1 MKIELF
7 NFQRGA
13 VIELRVALESRK
25 HVTTKALPS
34 VISLQA
40 PTGAGKT
47 IIMSA
52 FIEEAFFGSDYDT
65 YGGDPDRIFVWLSD
79 SPALNEQSKQ
89 KIQAKADKIKLN
101 QCVTIEDE
109 SFDMEVLEEG
119 HIYFLNTQKLGK
131 SGNLG
136 KHSDNRQYTIWETLD
151 NTARTKADK
160 LIVIIDEAHRGMQ
173 GNDAAKATTIMQR
186 FLKGYE
192 GKMRPMPFVIGMS
205 ATADRF
211 QRLMHKITDRTSTNI
226 VVSADQVRASGLLKD
241 RIIISY
247 PEDAEKTNPTVVLKQ
262 ATHEWLDKCDS
273 WYRYCYEQHYAQVY
287 PIFVVQV
294 ESAKN
299 TEEVSSTDLDTV
311 LQTIETEYGGIFNEH
326 EVVHTFGSTGTISIN
341 GLTVEHIYPEDIVN
355 DPRIK
360 VVFFKENLS
369 TGWDCPRA
377 EAMMSYRHAQDA
389 TYIAQLLGRMIRTP
403 HQRHIDVDD
412 SLNEVR
418 LFLPYFNQ
426 ETVQKVIDELLSSEC
441 GNVPADLEAESIG
454 RRRFQ
459 KVSVLQTETSSDVQA
474 SLFDEQ
480 EQNSNIQSTQAAQG
494 MNATSTKLPE
504 PEHGESLSGETTPS
518 TPSVVS
524 REHPVP
530 SASYSGNSKN
540 NMPTYAKPT
549 VSAGENKFPGKEP
562 PQRGIDRKGIVD
574 FINQLALPCSY
585 IKRTGRVDYLRLATD
600 LTSILSQTGIYK
612 DAEKMFKKTVVEMIH
627 SYSLELEASGM
638 YSSRSDQVSKIK
650 MLEAVFDSLGH
661 PLPAEARTYSIF
673 ASGLLEVPAKRAENI
688 LGNAGIVNEYI
699 RYYQNEK
706 NYDECLIDCIL
717 YANTEECL
725 RNLGDVSKKTFFDLH
740 DKYRRY
746 IVRLTDK
753 ERDKYDK
760 IIRAG
765 TEDITDL
772 SFRLPDIM
780 FCKANGG
787 ATYSDHLYVDENG
800 RFDTKLNEWER
811 SVLNEEQ
818 RNKDFVTWYR
828 NQKGNVGLGMAYQK
842 DGKWRMF
849 YPDFLI
855 VRRDPITQYVVDIL
869 EPHSPDF
876 ADNLPK
882 AKAMAAF
889 AEKSMNVVGRVEM
902 IRQEEALVGRRV
914 FVRLNFGSIAVR
926 EKIKYIHT
934 DEELN
939 SLFKTFGIIESSQ

>member
-1 MKIELF
+1 MKVELF

-13 VIELRVALESRK
+13 VIDLRMALESRR
-25 HVTTKALPS
+25 HVTNSTLPS
-34 VISLQA
+34 IISLQA

-89 KIQAKADKIKLN
+89 KIQFKADKIKLT

-109 SFDMEVLEEG
+109 SFDLEVLEDG

-151 NTARTKADK
+151 NTARTKPDK

-192 GKMRPMPFVIGMS
+192 DKMRPMPFVIGMS
-205 ATADRF
+205 ATAERF
-211 QRLMHKITDRTSTNI
+211 QRLMYKITDRSSTNI
-226 VVSADQVRASGLLKD
+226 VVSAEQVRSSGLLKD

-247 PEDAEKTNPTVVLKQ
+247 PEDSEKTNPTIVLKQ
-262 ATHEWLDKCDS
+262 ATQEWLDKCNS
-273 WYRYCYEQHYAQVY
+273 WHRYCHEQHYAQVN

-294 ESAKN
+294 ESSRD
-299 TEEVSSTDLDTV
+299 TDEVSSTDLDAV
-311 LQTIETEYGGIFNEH
+311 LQTIENEYGGSFHQH
-326 EVVHTFGSTGTISIN
+326 EVVHTFGSVGTIAIN
-341 GLTVEHIYPEDIVN
+341 GLTVEHVLPEDIVN

-377 EAMMSYRHAQDA
+377 EAMMSYRHAQDS

-403 HQRHIDVDD
+403 QQRHISVDD

-441 GNVPADLEAESIG
+441 GDVPADLESESIG
-454 RRRFQ
+454 KRRYQ
-459 KVSVLQTETSSDVQA
+459 KLSVLSKETTRHVLPSLFEKKDLNSLPPETEHRGNEFPSHSGDPEPAVTSTSVSQPTTSSHEEARNQA
-474 SLFDEQ
+474 V
-480 EQNSNIQSTQAAQG
+480 
-494 MNATSTKLPE
+494 
-504 PEHGESLSGETTPS
+504 
-518 TPSVVS
+518 PSVSNV
-524 REHPVP
+524 
-530 SASYSGNSKN
+530 GNLEIEE
-540 NMPTYAKPT
+540 AKPT
-549 VSAGENKFPGKEP
+549 EISVPQVHDELSQQAVSRAAFNRKE
-562 PQRGIDRKGIVD
+562 IVD

-585 IKRTGRVDYLRLATD
+585 IKTTAKVDYLRLAAD
-600 LTSILSQTGIYK
+600 LSCILSQTGIYK
-612 DAEKMFKKTVVEMIH
+612 EAEKMFKKAVVEKIH
-627 SYSLELEASGM
+627 SFSLKLEASGT
-638 YSSRSDQVSKIK
+638 YSQRSDQLSKIK
-650 MLEAVFDSLGH
+650 MLEAVFDSLGQA
-661 PLPAEARTYSIF
+661 LPAEAREYSVF

-688 LGNAGIVNEYI
+688 LGNAGIVNEYV
-699 RYYQNEK
+699 RSYYEERGND
-706 NYDECLIDCIL
+706 NCFIDCIL
-717 YANTEECL
+717 YANAEECM
-725 RNLGDVSKKTFFDLH
+725 RTLGDFAKETFFVLH

-746 IVRLTDK
+746 IVNLSDK
-753 ERDKYDK
+753 ERDKYEK

-765 TEDITDL
+765 TVDISDL
-772 SFRLPDIM
+772 LFRLPEVM
-780 FCKANGG
+780 YCEAAGG
-787 ATYSDHLYVDENG
+787 NPYNDHLYVDENG
-800 RFDTKLNEWER
+800 RYDTKLNEWER
-811 SVLNEEQ
+811 AVLDEERRNE
-818 RNKDFVTWYR
+818 NFVTWYR
-828 NQKGNVGLGMAYQK
+828 NQKGQAGLGMAYQK
-842 DGKWRMF
+842 EGKWNMF

-855 VRRDPITQYVVDIL
+855 VRCDPITQYVVDIL

-882 AKAMAAF
+882 AKAMATF
-889 AEKSMNVVGRVEM
+889 AEKVMSVGRVEM
-902 IRQEEALVGRRV
+902 IRQKKDAIGRRV

-926 EKIKYIHT
+926 EKLKCVHT
-934 DEELN
+934 HDEL
-939 SLFKTFGIIESSQ
+939 SVLFETDGVVERYQ

>member
-1 MKIELF
+1 MKVELF

-13 VIELRVALESRK
+13 VVDLRVALESRR

-119 HIYFLNTQKLGK
+119 YIYFLNTQKLGK
-131 SGNLG
+131 SGNLV

-192 GKMRPMPFVIGMS
+192 DKMRPMPFVIGMS
-205 ATADRF
+205 ATAERF
-211 QRLMHKITDRTSTNI
+211 QRLMHKITDRSSTNI
-226 VVSADQVRASGLLKD
+226 VVSAEQVRSSGLLKD

-247 PEDAEKTNPTVVLKQ
+247 PEDAEKTNPTIVLKQ
-262 ATHEWLDKCDS
+262 AAREWLDKCDS
-273 WYRYCYEQHYAQVY
+273 WYRYCHEQHYAQVY

-294 ESAKN
+294 ESSKKN
-299 TEEVSSTDLDTV
+299 DEVSSTDLDAV
-311 LQTIETEYGGIFNEH
+311 LQTIETEYGGHFNEH
-326 EVVHTFGSTGTISIN
+326 EVVHTFGSIGTIPIN
-341 GLTVEHIYPEDIVN
+341 GLKVEHILPEDIVN

-403 HQRHIDVDD
+403 QQRHIEVDD

-441 GNVPADLEAESIG
+441 GDVPADLEAESIG
-454 RRRFQ
+454 KRRFQ
-459 KVSVLQTETSSDVQA
+459 KVSVLSAERSGSSQVQP
-474 SLFDEQ
+474 SLFEEHDPKPQSSLVGQESSISAEQ
-480 EQNSNIQSTQAAQG
+480 SESVLTDSPT
-494 MNATSTKLPE
+494 ATP
-504 PEHGESLSGETTPS
+504 
-518 TPSVVS
+518 
-524 REHPVP
+524 P
-530 SASYSGNSKN
+530 SAESKGRPAPKASSSENVDNNVTSRVKPSHAGRDILPPNRPPGN
-540 NMPTYAKPT
+540 
-549 VSAGENKFPGKEP
+549 FL
-562 PQRGIDRKGIVD
+562 DRKAIVD
-574 FINQLALPCSY
+574 FINQLALPCNY
-585 IKRTGRVDYLRLATD
+585 IKTTGNVDYLRLAAD

-612 DAEKMFKKTVVEMIH
+612 EAEKLFKKSVAEKIH
-627 SYSLELEASGM
+627 SYSLDLEASGI
-638 YSSRSDQVSKIK
+638 YSSRSDQLSKIK
-650 MLEAVFDSLGH
+650 MLEAVFDSLGQ
-661 PLPAEARTYSIF
+661 PMPAEARTYSIF

-699 RYYQNEK
+699 RSYQDEK
-706 NYDECLIDCIL
+706 DYEDCLVDCIL
-717 YANTEECL
+717 YANEKECM
-725 RNLGDVSKKTFFDLH
+725 RNLGELSKKVFFDLH

-746 IVRLTDK
+746 IVHLTDK
-753 ERDKYDK
+753 ERSKYDK

-765 TEDITDL
+765 TVDISDL
-772 SFRLPDIM
+772 SFRLPDVM
-780 FCKANGG
+780 FCESNGG
-787 ATYSDHLYVDENG
+787 ISYSDHLYVDEKG
-800 RFDTKLNEWER
+800 RFDAKLNDWER
-811 SVLNEEQ
+811 AVLDEERQ
-818 RNKDFVTWYR
+818 RKDFVTWYR
-828 NQKGNVGLGMAYQK
+828 NQKGNAGLGMAYQRE
-842 DGKWRMF
+842 GKWRMF

-855 VRRDPITQYVVDIL
+855 VRRDPGTQYAVDIL

-889 AEKSMNVVGRVEM
+889 AEKAMTVVGRVEM
-902 IRQEEALVGRRV
+902 IRQQKNSIGQRV
-914 FVRLNFGSIAVR
+914 FVRLNFASIAIR
-926 EKIKYIHT
+926 EKLKQIRTHDDLSALFET
-934 DEELN
+934 D
-939 SLFKTFGIIESSQ
+939 GIVEK

>member
-1 MKIELF
+1 MKVELF

-13 VIELRVALESRK
+13 VIDLRVALESRR
-25 HVTTKALPS
+25 HLTTKALPS

-65 YGGDPDRIFVWLSD
+65 YGGDHDKIFVWLSD

-136 KHSDNRQYTIWETLD
+136 KHSDTRQYTIWETLD

-192 GKMRPMPFVIGMS
+192 NKMRPMPFVIGMS
-205 ATADRF
+205 ATAERF
-211 QRLMHKITDRTSTNI
+211 QRLMHTITDRSSTNI
-226 VVSADQVRASGLLKD
+226 VVSAEQVRSSGLLKD

-247 PEDAEKTNPTVVLKQ
+247 PEDAEKTNPTIVLKQ
-262 ATHEWLDKCDS
+262 ATQEWLDKCES
-273 WYRYCYEQHYAQVY
+273 WYRYCHEQHYAQVN

-294 ESAKN
+294 ESSKN
-299 TEEVSSTDLDTV
+299 TDEVSSTDLDAV
-311 LQTIETEYGGIFNEH
+311 LQTIEAEYGGAFNEH

-341 GLTVEHIYPEDIVN
+341 GLTVEHVLPEDIVN
-355 DPRIK
+355 DTRIK

-403 HQRHIDVDD
+403 QQRHIDVDD

-441 GNVPADLEAESIG
+441 GDVPADLEAESIG

-459 KVSVLQTETSSDVQA
+459 RVSVLQTETSSDIQP

-480 EQNSNIQSTQAAQG
+480 EQNSNPQPSQTVDGVSTSSAKSPELERCESTVAADS
-494 MNATSTKLPE
+494 TSPSSVETKE
-504 PEHGESLSGETTPS
+504 NH
-518 TPSVVS
+518 
-524 REHPVP
+524 VP
-530 SASYSGNSKN
+530 SEISSTGTENIVPSH
-540 NMPTYAKPT
+540 AKPAIP
-549 VSAGENKFPGKEP
+549 VNKDRSTRKESS
-562 PQRGIDRKGIVD
+562 QQCLDRKGIVD

-585 IKRTGRVDYLRLATD
+585 IKATERVDYLRLTAD

-612 DAEKMFKKTVVEMIH
+612 EAEKQFKKKVVDMIH
-627 SYSLELEASGM
+627 SYSLELEASGL
-638 YSSRSDQVSKIK
+638 YSSRSDHLSKIK
-650 MLEAVFDSLGH
+650 MLEAVFDSLGQ
-661 PLPAEARTYSIF
+661 PIPDEARTYSIF
-673 ASGLLEVPAKRAENI
+673 ASGLLEIPAKRAENI
-688 LGNAGIVNEYI
+688 LGNAGIVNEYV
-699 RYYQNEK
+699 RSYQDKK
-706 NYDECLIDCIL
+706 NLDDCFIDCIL
-717 YANTEECL
+717 YVNTEECM
-725 RNLGDVSKKTFFDLH
+725 RKLGDVSKETFFDLH
-740 DKYRRY
+740 DKYRRH
-746 IVRLTDK
+746 IVNLSDK

-765 TEDITDL
+765 TVDINYL
-772 SFRLPDIM
+772 SFRLPDVM
-780 FCKANGG
+780 FCEAKQGG
-787 ATYSDHLYVDENG
+787 TYSDHLYVDERG
-800 RFDTKLNEWER
+800 SFDTKLNDWER
-811 SVLNEEQ
+811 SVLDEERQ
-818 RNKDFVTWYR
+818 RKDFVTWYR
-828 NQKGNVGLGMAYQK
+828 NQRGNAGLGMAYQK

-855 VRRDPITQYVVDIL
+855 VRSDPNTKYVIDIL

-882 AKAMAAF
+882 AKAMADF
-889 AEKSMNVVGRVEM
+889 AEKAMLVVGRVEM
-902 IRQEEALVGRRV
+902 IRQQKDSIGRRV
-914 FVRLNFGSIAVR
+914 FVRLDFSKMAIRDKLKN
-926 EKIKYIHT
+926 IHT
-934 DEELN
+934 HDELSALFETDGVVELN
-939 SLFKTFGIIESSQ
+939 Q

>member
-1 MKIELF
+1 MKVELF

-13 VIELRVALESRK
+13 VVDLRAALEARR

-109 SFDMEVLEEG
+109 SFDMEVLEDG

-173 GNDAAKATTIMQR
+173 GSDAAKATTVMQR
-186 FLKGYE
+186 FLKGYD

-205 ATADRF
+205 ATAERF
-211 QRLMHKITDRTSTNI
+211 QRLMHKITDRSSTNI
-226 VVSADQVRASGLLKD
+226 VVSAEQVRSSGLLKD

-247 PEDAEKTNPTVVLKQ
+247 PEDAEKTNPTIVLKQ
-262 ATHEWLDKCDS
+262 AAQEWLDKCDS
-273 WYRYCYEQHYAQVY
+273 WYRYCHEQHYAQVY
-287 PIFVVQV
+287 PIFVIQV
-294 ESAKN
+294 ESSKKN
-299 TEEVSSTDLDTV
+299 DEVSSTDLDAV
-311 LQTIETEYGGIFNEH
+311 LQTIETEYGGRFNEH
-326 EVVHTFGSTGTISIN
+326 EVVHTFGSIGTIPIN
-341 GLTVEHIYPEDIVN
+341 GLKVEHVLPEDIVN

-403 HQRHIDVDD
+403 QQHHIEVDD

-441 GNVPADLEAESIG
+441 GDVPADLEAESIG
-454 RRRFQ
+454 RQRFQ
-459 KVSVLQTETSSDVQA
+459 KVSVLSTETSGSSQIQP
-474 SLFDEQ
+474 SLFEEHDPKPQSSPVGQESSTSTEQ
-480 EQNSNIQSTQAAQG
+480 SESVLTNS
-494 MNATSTKLPE
+494 ATSHSAESEGKPASGVSSSGKDDNNVTGHIKPSHAAHDILPLNR
-504 PEHGESLSGETTPS
+504 PP
-518 TPSVVS
+518 
-524 REHPVP
+524 
-530 SASYSGNSKN
+530 KN
-540 NMPTYAKPT
+540 
-549 VSAGENKFPGKEP
+549 F
-562 PQRGIDRKGIVD
+562 IDRKAIVD
-574 FINQLALPCSY
+574 FINQSALPCNY
-585 IKRTGRVDYLRLATD
+585 IKTTGNVDYLRLATD

-612 DAEKMFKKTVVEMIH
+612 EAEKVFKKSVVEKIH
-627 SYSLELEASGM
+627 SYSLDLEASGT
-638 YSSRSDQVSKIK
+638 YTSRSDQISKIK
-650 MLEAVFDSLGH
+650 MLEAVFDSLGQ
-661 PLPAEARTYSIF
+661 PMPAEARTYSIF

-699 RYYQNEK
+699 RSYQDEK
-706 NYDECLIDCIL
+706 EYEDCLIDCIL
-717 YANTEECL
+717 YANAKDCM
-725 RNLGDVSKKTFFDLH
+725 RNLGELSKKVFFDLH

-746 IVRLTDK
+746 IVHLTDK
-753 ERDKYDK
+753 ERSKYDK

-765 TEDITDL
+765 TVDISDL
-772 SFRLPDIM
+772 SFRLPDVM
-780 FCKANGG
+780 FCESSGG
-787 ATYSDHLYVDENG
+787 ISYTDHLYVDKEG
-800 RFDTKLNEWER
+800 RFDAKLNEWER
-811 SVLNEEQ
+811 AVLDEE
-818 RNKDFVTWYR
+818 RRKNDFVTWYR
-828 NQKGNVGLGMAYQK
+828 NQKGNAGLGMAYQRE
-842 DGKWRMF
+842 GKWRMF

-855 VRRDPITQYVVDIL
+855 VRRDPVTQYVVDIL

-889 AEKSMNVVGRVEM
+889 AEKAMSVDRVEM
-902 IRQEEALVGRRV
+902 IRRQKNAIGQSV
-914 FVRLNFGSIAVR
+914 FVRLNFASIAIR
-926 EKIKYIHT
+926 EKLKQIHT
-934 DEELN
+934 HDEL
-939 SLFKTFGIIESSQ
+939 SALFETDGIVEATK

>member
-1 MKIELF
+1 MKVELF

-13 VIELRVALESRK
+13 VVDLRVALESKRYLTSK
-25 HVTTKALPS
+25 VLPS

-52 FIEEAFFGSDYDT
+52 FIEEAFFGSDYDL

-89 KIQAKADKIKLN
+89 KIQALADKIKLN

-173 GNDAAKATTIMQR
+173 GNDAARATTIMQR

-192 GKMRPMPFVIGMS
+192 DKMRPMPFVIGMS
-205 ATADRF
+205 ATAERF
-211 QRLMHKITDRTSTNI
+211 QRLMHKITDRSSTNI
-226 VVSADQVRASGLLKD
+226 VVSAEQVRSSGLLKD

-247 PEDAEKTNPTVVLKQ
+247 PEDAEKTNSTIVLKQ
-262 ATHEWLDKCDS
+262 ATQEWLDKCDS
-273 WYRYCYEQHYAQVY
+273 WYRYCYEQHYAQVN

-294 ESAKN
+294 ESSKSP
-299 TEEVSSTDLDTV
+299 EEVSSTDLDAV
-311 LQTIETEYGGIFNEH
+311 LQTIESEYGGAFNAH

-341 GLTVEHIYPEDIVN
+341 GLTVEHVLPEDIVN
-355 DPRIK
+355 DSRIK
-360 VVFFKENLS
+360 VVFFKDNLS

-403 HQRHIDVDD
+403 QQRHIDVDD

-441 GNVPADLEAESIG
+441 GDVPADLEAESIG
-454 RRRFQ
+454 KRRFQ
-459 KVSVLQTETSSDVQA
+459 KVSVLQTETSSDVQP
-474 SLFDEQ
+474 SLFDGQ
-480 EQNSNIQSTQAAQG
+480 EHDSTPHSPPTVKET
-494 MNATSTKLPE
+494 NDSSTKLTEHERTEALPE
-504 PEHGESLSGETTPS
+504 KVPTTS
-518 TPSVVS
+518 PSVGS
-524 REHPVP
+524 RGEQGSSAISSEHDGSNVP
-530 SASYSGNSKN
+530 SQS
-540 NMPTYAKPT
+540 KPT
-549 VSAGENKFPGKEP
+549 SPVSKDKLTRKESTNKGLNRKE
-562 PQRGIDRKGIVD
+562 IVD

-585 IKRTGRVDYLRLATD
+585 IKTTGNVDYLRLAAD

-612 DAEKMFKKTVVEMIH
+612 EAEKSFKKTVVEMIH
-627 SYSLELEASGM
+627 SYSLELEASGV
-638 YSSRSDQVSKIK
+638 YSSRSDQLSKIK
-650 MLEAVFDSLGH
+650 MLEAVFDSLGQ
-661 PLPAEARTYSIF
+661 PIPAEARFYSIS

-699 RYYQNEK
+699 RSYQDIK
-706 NYDECLIDCIL
+706 NYEDCLIDCIL
-717 YANTEECL
+717 YANAEDCM
-725 RNLGDVSKKTFFDLH
+725 RDLGEVSKQTFFNLH

-746 IVRLTDK
+746 IVSLSDK
-753 ERDKYDK
+753 ERDKYEK

-765 TEDITDL
+765 TVDINCLT
-772 SFRLPDIM
+772 FRLPDKM
-780 FCKANGG
+780 YWEVNGD
-787 ATYSDHLYVDENG
+787 TTFSDHLYVDENG
-800 RFDTKLNEWER
+800 RFDTKLNDWER
-811 SVLNEEQ
+811 AVLEEER

-828 NQKGNVGLGMAYQK
+828 NQRGSAGLGMAYQK

-849 YPDFLI
+849 YPDFLVI
-855 VRRDPITQYVVDIL
+855 RRDPVTKYVVDIL

-876 ADNLPK
+876 SDNLPK
-882 AKAMAAF
+882 ARALATF
-889 AEKSMNVVGRVEM
+889 AENAMSIGRIEM
-902 IRQEEALVGRRV
+902 IRQHKDSIGRRV
-914 FVRLNFGSIAVR
+914 FVRLNFGSIAIR
-926 EKIKYIHT
+926 EKLKYIHT
-934 DEELN
+934 HDEL
-939 SLFKTFGIIESSQ
+939 SALFETDGVIESNR

>member
-1 MKIELF
+1 MKVELF

-13 VIELRVALESRK
+13 VVDLRVALESKRYLTSK
-25 HVTTKALPS
+25 VLPS

-52 FIEEAFFGSDYDT
+52 FIEEAFFGSDYDL
-65 YGGDPDRIFVWLSD
+65 YGGDPNRIFVWLSD

-89 KIQAKADKIKLN
+89 KIQTIADKIKLS

-109 SFDMEVLEEG
+109 SFDMEALEEG

-173 GNDAAKATTIMQR
+173 GNDAARATTIMQR

-192 GKMRPMPFVIGMS
+192 NKMRPMPFVIGMS
-205 ATADRF
+205 ATAERF
-211 QRLMHKITDRTSTNI
+211 QRLMHKITDRSSTNI
-226 VVSADQVRASGLLKD
+226 VVSAEQVRSSGLLKD

-247 PEDAEKTNPTVVLKQ
+247 PEDAEKTNSTIVLKQ
-262 ATHEWLDKCDS
+262 ATQEWLDKCDS
-273 WYRYCYEQHYAQVY
+273 WHRYCYEQHYAQVN

-294 ESAKN
+294 ESAKS
-299 TEEVSSTDLDTV
+299 TEEVSSTDLDAV
-311 LQTIETEYGGIFNEH
+311 LQTIESEYGGAFHAH

-341 GLTVEHIYPEDIVN
+341 GLTVEHVLPEDIVN
-355 DPRIK
+355 DSRIK

-377 EAMMSYRHAQDA
+377 EAMMSYRYAQDA

-403 HQRHIDVDD
+403 QQRHIDVDD

-441 GNVPADLEAESIG
+441 GDVPADLEAESIG
-454 RRRFQ
+454 KRRFQ
-459 KVSVLQTETSSDVQA
+459 KLSVLQTETSSDVQP
-474 SLFDEQ
+474 SLFDEP
-480 EQNSNIQSTQAAQG
+480 EQDSTPQSPQTVKG
-494 MNATSTKLPE
+494 TSESSTNQPE
-504 PEHGESLSGETTPS
+504 LERTESLSAEVPTTP
-518 TPSVVS
+518 PSLESRGEQVS
-524 REHPVP
+524 SVISSEHVGSNVP
-530 SASYSGNSKN
+530 SRSEPTTPVSKDKL
-540 NMPTYAKPT
+540 TR
-549 VSAGENKFPGKEP
+549 KESP
-562 PQRGIDRKGIVD
+562 HKGLDRKGIVD

-585 IKRTGRVDYLRLATD
+585 IKTTGSVDYLRLAAD

-612 DAEKMFKKTVVEMIH
+612 EAEKSFKKTVVGMIH
-627 SYSLELEASGM
+627 SYSLELEASGV
-638 YSSRSDQVSKIK
+638 YSSRSDQLSKIK
-650 MLEAVFDSLGH
+650 MLEAVFDSLGQ
-661 PLPAEARTYSIF
+661 PIPAEARFYSIS
-673 ASGLLEVPAKRAENI
+673 ASGLLEIPAKRAENI

-699 RYYQNEK
+699 RTYGNEK
-706 NYDECLIDCIL
+706 EYDDCLIDCIL
-717 YANTEECL
+717 YANTAECM
-725 RNLGDVSKKTFFDLH
+725 RNLGDISKKTFFDLH
-740 DKYRRY
+740 EQYRRY

-765 TEDITDL
+765 TVDISYL
-772 SFRLPDIM
+772 SFRLPDVMYCEVNSGRI
-780 FCKANGG
+780 C
-787 ATYSDHLYVDENG
+787 SDHLYVDEKG

-811 SVLNEEQ
+811 SVLDEE
-818 RNKDFVTWYR
+818 RRRKDFVTWYR
-828 NQKGNVGLGMAYQK
+828 NQKGNAGLGMAYQK

-855 VRRDPITQYVVDIL
+855 VRHDPFTQYVVDIL

-882 AKAMAAF
+882 AKAMATF
-889 AEKSMNVVGRVEM
+889 AERAMNVIGRVEL
-902 IRQEEALVGRRV
+902 IRQQKDSIGRRV
-914 FVRLNFGSIAVR
+914 FARLNIGSISVR
-926 EKIKYIHT
+926 EKLKCIHT
-934 DEELN
+934 HDEL
-939 SLFKTFGIIESSQ
+939 SALFETDGIIESM

>member
-1 MKIELF
+1 MKVELF

-13 VIELRVALESRK
+13 VVDLRVALESRR
-25 HVTTKALPS
+25 HITTKTLPS

-65 YGGDPDRIFVWLSD
+65 YGGNPDRIFVWLSD

-173 GNDAAKATTIMQR
+173 GNDAAKATTVMQR

-192 GKMRPMPFVIGMS
+192 NKMCPMPFVIGMS
-205 ATADRF
+205 ATAERF
-211 QRLMHKITDRTSTNI
+211 QRLMHKITDRSSTNI
-226 VVSADQVRASGLLKD
+226 VVSAEQVRSSGLLKD

-247 PEDAEKTNPTVVLKQ
+247 PEDAEKTNPTIVLKQ
-262 ATHEWLDKCDS
+262 ATQEWLDKCNS
-273 WYRYCYEQHYAQVY
+273 WYRYCHEQHYAQVY
-287 PIFVVQV
+287 PIFVIQV
-294 ESAKN
+294 ESSKN
-299 TEEVSSTDLDTV
+299 TDKISSTDLDAV
-311 LQTIETEYGGIFNEH
+311 LQTIETEYGAAFNEH
-326 EVVHTFGSTGTISIN
+326 EVVHTFGSIGTIPIN
-341 GLTVEHIYPEDIVN
+341 GLMVEHVLPEDIVN
-355 DPRIK
+355 DSRIK

-403 HQRHIDVDD
+403 QQRHIEVDD

-441 GNVPADLEAESIG
+441 GDVPADLEAESIG
-454 RRRFQ
+454 MRRFQ
-459 KVSVLQTETSSDVQA
+459 KVSVLSAETSGPSQA
-474 SLFDEQ
+474 QPSLFEGHEPKPQSSLVGQESSISAEQ
-480 EQNSNIQSTQAAQG
+480 SESVLTDSPT
-494 MNATSTKLPE
+494 ATF
-504 PEHGESLSGETTPS
+504 
-518 TPSVVS
+518 
-524 REHPVP
+524 P
-530 SASYSGNSKN
+530 SAESKGKPSSGNVVN
-540 NMPTYAKPT
+540 NVTSHVKPSDAVQDRLPTNR
-549 VSAGENKFPGKEP
+549 SLENFL
-562 PQRGIDRKGIVD
+562 DRKAIVD
-574 FINQLALPCSY
+574 FINQTALPCNY
-585 IKRTGRVDYLRLATD
+585 IKTTGNVDYLRLAAD

-612 DAEKMFKKTVVEMIH
+612 EAEKVFKQIVVEKIH
-627 SYSLELEASGM
+627 SYSLDLEASGV
-638 YSSRSDQVSKIK
+638 YSSRSDQLSKIK
-650 MLEAVFDSLGH
+650 MLEAVFDSLGQ
-661 PLPAEARTYSIF
+661 PMPAEARTYSIF

-699 RYYQNEK
+699 RSYQDEK
-706 NYDECLIDCIL
+706 DYEDCLIDCIL
-717 YANTEECL
+717 YANATDCMKNL
-725 RNLGDVSKKTFFDLH
+725 RELSKKMFFDLH

-746 IVRLTDK
+746 IVHLTDK
-753 ERDKYDK
+753 ERSKYDK

-765 TEDITDL
+765 TVDISDL
-772 SFRLPDIM
+772 SFRLPDVM
-780 FCKANGG
+780 FYESNGG
-787 ATYSDHLYVDENG
+787 ISYSDHLYVDEEG
-800 RFDTKLNEWER
+800 RFDAKLNDWER
-811 SVLNEEQ
+811 AVLDEERQ
-818 RNKDFVTWYR
+818 KKDFVTWYR
-828 NQKGNVGLGMAYQK
+828 NQKGNAGLGIAYQRE
-842 DGKWRMF
+842 GKWRMF

-855 VRRDPITQYVVDIL
+855 VRRDPVTQYVVDIL

-889 AEKSMNVVGRVEM
+889 AEKAMSVDRVEM
-902 IRQEEALVGRRV
+902 IRQQKNAIGQRV
-914 FVRLNFGSIAVR
+914 FVRLNLGSIAIRDKLKQIRTHDELSVLF
-926 EKIKYIHT
+926 ET
-934 DEELN
+934 D
-939 SLFKTFGIIESSQ
+939 GIVEATE